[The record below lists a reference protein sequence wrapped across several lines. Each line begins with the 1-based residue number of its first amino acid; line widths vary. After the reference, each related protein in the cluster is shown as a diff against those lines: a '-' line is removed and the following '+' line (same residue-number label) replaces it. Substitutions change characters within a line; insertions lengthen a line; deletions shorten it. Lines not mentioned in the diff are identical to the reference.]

1 MSDGSGFRLPRN
13 VVPSRYDITIETDL
27 DGSRFRGE
35 EDVAVTVHEAT
46 STIVLN
52 AKELEISDVRVSSAD
67 GAAVDVTGVEVD
79 GEAERV
85 TIALAEPLRPG
96 SAVVHLA
103 FAAPLNQRL
112 VGYYRST
119 YTDEQGVE
127 RTIATSHFEAT
138 DARRAFPCW
147 DEPDLKAV
155 YGMTLVVKDGITAL
169 SNGPEVGRERLDDGR
184 VRVRYADTMTMSTY
198 LVAFVV
204 GPLALT
210 DVVDV
215 DGVPTRIA
223 CRPGTEHLTPY
234 ALEASAFSLRFFSD
248 YYAIDYPDAKVD
260 HVALPDFAQGAMEN
274 LGCITYRETLLLI
287 DPERATQEELVDV
300 VETVAHELAHM
311 WFGDLVTMRW
321 WNGIWLNEAFATFMS
336 YLTVDAFRPDWKT
349 WETFAR
355 IRANALEIDSLSTTR
370 AIEFPVRSPDEASGM
385 FDTLTYTKGGAVL
398 RMLEQWLGHD
408 RFRDGIRRYLRTH
421 AYGNTE
427 THDLWDALEAET
439 GEPVRR
445 VADAWIFQ
453 PGYPA
458 ITASLDGDVIRLTQ
472 HRMLPSDRS
481 DATTWPVPLLVKQTL
496 LDRPGDGGDRTDPV
510 LVEADGL
517 TLPLAAPDAVVV
529 ANARGASFVRV
540 FYDDD
545 LRARLVVALDRL
557 SPAERQDLVDD
568 AWAAVT
574 AGDADVTSFLDLAD
588 GFRDEDELPV
598 WQAILHGLSWCDR
611 FVDGDE
617 RERFRDHVR
626 DLVRPAFD
634 RLGWEAADG
643 ESDLTKALRGQ
654 LVTALGIL
662 GNDPETQAMARELE
676 GEARA
681 GRPVDA
687 QLAASAVEIVA
698 ASGTA
703 EDYERFR
710 EEVRSASTP
719 QQEQR
724 YLFAL
729 PRFRGADVFRR
740 TLADALTD
748 IRPQDGP
755 FVLARSVAQREHG
768 AEAWAFIREHWDELQ
783 ARFSPPNVIVLAAG
797 TRFLTEPETVEDVQ
811 SFFADHDIPQ
821 SRLVLQQTLERQRIA
836 AALHRRAA
844 PLLAARFAGDSR

>member
-1 MSDGSGFRLPRN
+1 VSDESTFRLPRN

-27 DGSRFRGE
+27 EGSRFRGE
-35 EDVAVTVHEAT
+35 EDVAVTVVEAT
-46 STIVLN
+46 SSIVLN
-52 AKELEISDVRVSSAD
+52 AADLELSDVRVTSAD
-67 GAAVDVTGVEVD
+67 GASAEVTAVDVD
-79 GEAERV
+79 GERERA
-85 TIALAEPLRPG
+85 TIVLREPATPG
-96 SAVVHLA
+96 EWVVHLG
-103 FAAPLNQRL
+103 FEAPLNERL

-119 YTDEQGVE
+119 FTDDDGVE

-155 YGMTLVVKDGITAL
+155 YGMTLIVPEGITAL
-169 SNGPEVGRERLDDGR
+169 SNGPETGRDRLADGR
-184 VRVRYADTMTMSTY
+184 VRVRFADTMVMSTY

-204 GPLALT
+204 GPLALSHVI
-210 DVVDV
+210 DA
-215 DGVPTRIA
+215 DGVPTRVA
-223 CRPGTEHLTPY
+223 SRPGTEHLT
-234 ALEASAFSLRFFSD
+234 AFSLEAGTFSLRFFSD
-248 YYAIDYPDAKVD
+248 YYGIPYPDAKVD

-287 DPERATQEELVDV
+287 DADDATQEELVDV

-336 YLTVDAFRPDWKT
+336 YLTVDAFRPDWKV
-349 WETFAR
+349 WESFAR

-370 AIEFPVRSPDEASGM
+370 PIEFPVHSPDDASGM

-398 RMLEQWLGHD
+398 RMFEQWLGPE

-445 VADAWIFQ
+445 IADAWIFQ

-458 ITASLDGDVIRLTQ
+458 ITASLAGDDIRLTQ
-472 HRMLPSDRS
+472 RRMIPSDPP
-481 DATTWPVPLLVKQTL
+481 DGTTWPVPLLVRQVW
-496 LDRPGDGGDRTDPV
+496 DGGEKTEAV

-517 TLPLAAPDAVVV
+517 TIAVAAPDAVVV
-529 ANARGASFVRV
+529 ANAGGASFVRV
-540 FYDDD
+540 FYDDE
-545 LRARLVVALDRL
+545 LRFRLVGARDRL
-557 SPAERQDLVDD
+557 TAAERQDLVDD

-574 AGDADVTSFLDLAD
+574 AGDGDVTSFLDLVG

-598 WQAILHGLSWCDR
+598 WQAILHGMSWCDR
-611 FVDGDE
+611 FLDGE
-617 RERFRDHVR
+617 ARERFRDFVR

-634 RLGWEAADG
+634 RLGWEPADG
-643 ESDLTKALRGQ
+643 EPDLTKALRGQ
-654 LVTALGIL
+654 LVAALGIL

-676 GEARA
+676 SEARA

-687 QLAASAVEIVA
+687 QLAATAVDVVA
-698 ASGTA
+698 ASGTP
-703 EDYERFR
+703 EDYERYR
-710 EEVRSASTP
+710 DQVRTATTP

-729 PRFRGADVFRR
+729 PRFGDAAVFRR
-740 TLADALTD
+740 TLQDTLGEF
-748 IRPQDGP
+748 RPQDGP
-755 FVLARSVAQREHG
+755 FLLARSVLQREHG
-768 AEAWAFIREHWDELQ
+768 ADAWGFIRDHWDDLKG
-783 ARFSPPNVIVLAAG
+783 RFSPPNVIVLASG
-797 TRFLTEPETVEDVQ
+797 TRFLTEPTVVADVQ

-821 SRLVLQQTLERQRIA
+821 NRLVLQQILERQRIA
-836 AALHRRAA
+836 AALHERSA
-844 PLLAARFAGDSR
+844 PLLAERFGGGTPER